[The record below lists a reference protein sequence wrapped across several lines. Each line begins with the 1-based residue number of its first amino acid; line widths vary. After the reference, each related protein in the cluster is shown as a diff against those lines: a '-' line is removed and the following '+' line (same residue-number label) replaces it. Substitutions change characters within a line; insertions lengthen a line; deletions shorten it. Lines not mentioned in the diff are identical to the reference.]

1 MLAAQIGHGKL
12 ADGVQV
18 LDVAAGGDFAV
29 VGFDAL
35 AGDEVTRDVGNVVAV
50 VSRLGP
56 GCVAGLEAFGARLRA
71 GRQGV
76 DLHAGIVVIKLTK
89 HIPALAG
96 VELANRVTQRRLA
109 AVAHVQRAG
118 WVGRDKFDQHF
129 LIWHH
134 RLETVAFAGS
144 QHFAHGLLLGFGLEP
159 EVDEARAGD
168 LNRINPALVDRQ
180 CHQRGLQTFGEL
192 ARIEL
197 ERLGQLHGRR
207 RGKVAMGSHLGRLES
222 GLGTGTGAELFQLS
236 GQGREQFLF
245 DLVHALILRAAENR
259 VFTDMRTWR
268 FRLPWATS
276 RQAGRSES
284 IDDCLICAPQ
294 PLPVF

>member
-29 VGFDAL
+29 VGFDTL
-35 AGDEVTRDVGNVVAV
+35 AGDEVARDVGNVVAV

-118 WVGRDKFDQHF
+118 WVGRDKFDQHL

-134 RLETVAFAGS
+134 RLETVAFAGG
-144 QHFAHGLLLGFGLEP
+144 QHLAHGLLLGFGLEP

-168 LNRINPALVDRQ
+168 LDRIDPALVNRQ
-180 CHQRGLQTFGEL
+180 RHQRGLQTFGEL
-192 ARIEL
+192 ARVEL
-197 ERLGQLHGRR
+197 ERLGQLHG
-207 RGKVAMGSHLGRLES
+207 GCGGEVAMGSHLG
-222 GLGTGTGAELFQLS
+222 
-236 GQGREQFLF
+236 
-245 DLVHALILRAAENR
+245 
-259 VFTDMRTWR
+259 
-268 FRLPWATS
+268 
-276 RQAGRSES
+276 
-284 IDDCLICAPQ
+284 
-294 PLPVF
+294 